1 MSGNF
6 YPKSALKEGIA
17 KLILKVMGGWKI
29 EGDMPRDISKFII
42 IAADHTSNWD
52 FVIGMA
58 VKMVL
63 RLKAGFFAKH
73 SLFFWPLGVLMRA
86 LGGVPIERSRSG
98 NRVQDAV
105 DKINK
110 SENFVLVIA
119 PEGTRSKV
127 ARWKTGFYHIACG
140 ADIPVV
146 PVGFD
151 FTNKKVVIGKP
162 MDMTGDIQN
171 DFQKMHQFFVPF
183 EGRHPELGCN
193 EPAANPDI
201 YLKR

>member
-6 YPKSALKEGIA
+6 SEKSALKDGVA
-17 KLILKVMGGWKI
+17 KFILKVMGGWKI

-52 FVIGMA
+52 FVVGMA
-58 VKMVL
+58 VKWSL
-63 RLKAGFFAKH
+63 GLKAGFFAKH

-105 DKINK
+105 DEINK
-110 SENFVLVIA
+110 ADNFVLVIA

-127 ARWKTGFYHIACG
+127 ARWKTGFYHIARG
-140 ADIPVV
+140 AEIPVV

-151 FTNKKVVIGKP
+151 FTKKKVVIGDP
-162 MDMTGDIQN
+162 MEMTGDVKN
-171 DFQKMHQFFVPF
+171 DFQRMHQFFAPI

-193 EPAANPDI
+193 EPAENPEVYI
-201 YLKR
+201 KK